1 MVNINFLAYYV
12 NMEIVAKRSEIDKK
26 HILAIDYG
34 QKFTGLSNYKVNID
48 PMILLFGRVKYES
61 DDKLIQDLKDIIEDE
76 FIEIIVLGVP
86 RFTDGKESTMTKT
99 ILAFGEKLKTSI
111 DIPVFYIDETLT
123 TFEAEERM
131 KNSPRYN
138 FQVDYTQIDAMSASI
153 ILEQFVNLAT
163 DA

>member
-12 NMEIVAKRSEIDKK
+12 NMEMVPKRSEIDKK

-48 PMILLFGRVKYES
+48 PMILIFGRIKYES
-61 DDKLIQDLKDIIEDE
+61 DLQLINELETVIEDE
-76 FIEIIVLGVP
+76 FIEIIVLGIP

-99 ILAFGEKLKTSI
+99 ILKFGELLKSKI
-111 DIPVFYIDETLT
+111 DIPVYYIDETLT

-131 KNSPRYN
+131 KSSPRYN
-138 FQVDYTQIDAMSASI
+138 FKVDYTQVDAVAASI

-163 DA
+163 DD